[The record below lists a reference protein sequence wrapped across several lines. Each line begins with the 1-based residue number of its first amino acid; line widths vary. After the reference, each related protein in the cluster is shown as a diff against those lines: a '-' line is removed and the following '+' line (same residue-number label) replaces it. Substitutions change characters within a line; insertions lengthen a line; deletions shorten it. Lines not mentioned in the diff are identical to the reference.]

1 MFESLKKKFSR
12 TSEKLEEEL
21 IEEAEQ
27 EDNLKEEKGKR
38 FSFFSF
44 GRKKEE
50 EKEEEEDDSNLLPQA
65 EETSEPE
72 AEEVA
77 DEIVEEV
84 PEEEVKQEKK
94 SHFWSRNKDEEET
107 SQEDAAEDEVE
118 EVSDAQDEIEEDL
131 DAEEV
136 SDIEDEVEEETE
148 EPDDDVEEEKEKKKP
163 GLLARLR
170 GETKQESSKDDEVE
184 EEIDEAEEEVTEEK
198 KSHFWSRNKDNESED
213 ESSEDE
219 STEDEPEEKE
229 EKSHFWSRNKNK
241 DDVSADGEASG
252 GLFSFVREKTIQE
265 KHVDDI
271 LFELEM
277 ELLQGDVAMEVASE
291 VVDGVKDNLVGK
303 KIKRS
308 NDITELTFNALRDTV
323 AEIIDIPGKS
333 MTEMIEEKKAQGE
346 PLVVMFVGIN
356 GTGKTTTIGKLA
368 NYYLKKGYTPVI
380 AASDT
385 FRAGAI
391 EQVTYHAD
399 NVGVKIIKHQKGSD
413 PAAVAYDAVEHA
425 RAQGKELVLID
436 TAGRMQTNTNLMDE
450 MKKIKR
456 VSKPDLVIF
465 VGDAL
470 TGNDATEQAK
480 KFNEAIDIDGVILT
494 KADADSKGG
503 ASLSIGYVIQK
514 PIMFL
519 GVGQGYDDIKEYDA
533 EWMLNQLFSDDEE
546 ALELAE

>member
-21 IEEAEQ
+21 IEEAEA
-27 EDNLKEEKGKR
+27 EDNLQEESGSR

-44 GRKKEE
+44 GKKNKEE
-50 EKEEEEDDSNLLPQA
+50 EKEEEVEEENLLP
-65 EETSEPE
+65 EPE
-72 AEEVA
+72 EEIEEEAPDEIEEVV
-77 DEIVEEV
+77 EEEEV
-84 PEEEVKQEKK
+84 PEEVEEEEAPVEEVKEEQK
-94 SHFWSRNKDEEET
+94 SRFWNRNKDKEET
-107 SQEDAAEDEVE
+107 SEEDEDSIE
-118 EVSDAQDEIEEDL
+118 EVE
-131 DAEEV
+131 
-136 SDIEDEVEEETE
+136 
-148 EPDDDVEEEKEKKKP
+148 
-163 GLLARLR
+163 
-170 GETKQESSKDDEVE
+170 
-184 EEIDEAEEEVTEEK
+184 EEK
-198 KSHFWSRNKDNESED
+198 KSHFWSRNKDKDEPSED
-213 ESSEDE
+213 EDVEE
-219 STEDEPEEKE
+219 EAPEEEK
-229 EKSHFWSRNKNK
+229 KSHFWSRNKDK
-241 DDVSADGEASG
+241 DEDKSDVSADGEAKG
-252 GLFSFVREKTIQE
+252 GIFSFVREKTIQE
-265 KHVDDI
+265 KHVEDI

-277 ELLQGDVAMEVASE
+277 ELLQGDVAMEVATE
-291 VVDGVKDNLVGK
+291 VVESVKENLVGK

-308 NDITELTFNALRDTV
+308 NDITEYTFYALRDAV
-323 AEIIDIPGKS
+323 EEIISIPGKS

-368 NYYLKKGYTPVI
+368 NYYMKKGYTPVI

-465 VGDAL
+465 VGDAI
-470 TGNDATEQAK
+470 TGNDATEQAR

-519 GVGQGYDDIKEYDA
+519 GVGQGYDDIMEYDS

-546 ALELAE
+546 VVADEA

>member
-21 IEEAEQ
+21 IEEAEK
-27 EDNLKEEKGKR
+27 EDNLQEESGQK

-50 EKEEEEDDSNLLPQA
+50 KEPEDDDSNLLPEA
-65 EETSEPE
+65 GESEEEDLK
-72 AEEVA
+72 EEVEEKKSGFLGFGKKS
-77 DEIVEEV
+77 DEEEDDESG
-84 PEEEVKQEKK
+84 EEEVEEKKSRFWSRSKSDDDEEEEDSEEEKK
-94 SHFWSRNKDEEET
+94 SHFWSRSKSDDETEDEEE
-107 SQEDAAEDEVE
+107 ED
-118 EVSDAQDEIEEDL
+118 SD
-131 DAEEV
+131 
-136 SDIEDEVEEETE
+136 
-148 EPDDDVEEEKEKKKP
+148 
-163 GLLARLR
+163 
-170 GETKQESSKDDEVE
+170 
-184 EEIDEAEEEVTEEK
+184 EEK
-198 KSHFWSRNKDNESED
+198 KSHFWSRNKDKKED
-213 ESSEDE
+213 I
-219 STEDEPEEKE
+219 
-229 EKSHFWSRNKNK
+229 
-241 DDVSADGEASG
+241 SADGEASG
-252 GLFSFVREKTIQE
+252 GIFSFVREKTISE
-265 KHVDDI
+265 KHVEDI
-271 LFELEM
+271 LWELEM
-277 ELLQGDVAMEVASE
+277 ELLQGDVAMEVANAVCES
-291 VVDGVKDNLVGK
+291 VKNDLVGK

-308 NDITELTFNALRDTV
+308 NDITEYTYLALRNAV
-323 AEIIDIPGKS
+323 SEIIDIPGKS

-399 NVGVKIIKHQKGSD
+399 NVGVKIIKHKKGSD

-425 RAQGKELVLID
+425 KAQGKELVLID
-436 TAGRMQTNTNLMDE
+436 TAGRMQTNVNLMDE

-456 VSKPDLVIF
+456 VANPDLVIF

-470 TGNDATEQAK
+470 TGNDATEQAS

-503 ASLSIGYVIQK
+503 ASLSIGYVIQR

-519 GVGQGYDDIKEYDA
+519 GVGQGYDDIMEYDA
-533 EWMLNQLFSDDEE
+533 EWMLDQLFSESDDEAE
-546 ALELAE
+546 VLEE

>member
-21 IEEAEQ
+21 IEEAEK
-27 EDNLKEEKGKR
+27 EDNLQEESGKR

-50 EKEEEEDDSNLLPQA
+50 KKEEVDESNLIPETTEETEAESTEETKESDDGVKEEKKSRFWSRSKDESDDEED
-65 EETSEPE
+65 
-72 AEEVA
+72 V
-77 DEIVEEV
+77 DE
-84 PEEEVKQEKK
+84 PEEEVK
-94 SHFWSRNKDEEET
+94 
-107 SQEDAAEDEVE
+107 
-118 EVSDAQDEIEEDL
+118 
-131 DAEEV
+131 
-136 SDIEDEVEEETE
+136 
-148 EPDDDVEEEKEKKKP
+148 
-163 GLLARLR
+163 
-170 GETKQESSKDDEVE
+170 
-184 EEIDEAEEEVTEEK
+184 EEK
-198 KSHFWSRNKDNESED
+198 KSHFWSRSKDKSDDEDSED
-213 ESSEDE
+213 KEKDDSSE
-219 STEDEPEEKE
+219 EK
-229 EKSHFWSRNKNK
+229 KSHFWSRSK
-241 DDVSADGEASG
+241 DKSDKEDISADGEATG
-252 GLFSFVREKTIQE
+252 GLFSFVREKTISE
-265 KHVDDI
+265 KHVEDI
-271 LFELEM
+271 LWELEM
-277 ELLQGDVAMEVASE
+277 ELLQGDVAMEVATE
-291 VVDGVKDNLVGK
+291 VVDSVKNDLVGK

-308 NDITELTFNALRDTV
+308 NDITEYTFIALRNAVSD
-323 AEIIDIPGKS
+323 IIDIPGKS

-399 NVGVKIIKHQKGSD
+399 NVGVKIIKHKKGSD
-413 PAAVAYDAVEHA
+413 PAAVAFDAVEHA
-425 RAQGKELVLID
+425 KAQGKELVLID
-436 TAGRMQTNTNLMDE
+436 TAGRMQTNVNLMDE

-456 VSKPDLVIF
+456 VANPDLVIF

-470 TGNDATEQAK
+470 TGNDATEQAI
-480 KFNEAIDIDGVILT
+480 KFNDAIDIDGVILT

-533 EWMLNQLFSDDEE
+533 EWMLDQLFSESEE
-546 ALELAE
+546 AEVLEE